1 MSMIDIDQVR
11 RCVRCGACRA
21 VCPSFEVLGWE
32 SFNTRGRMLLIGKIL
47 DGADGSWALD
57 SLGTCTTCS
66 LCSQMCPAG
75 VAPSRVVED
84 ARRALASR
92 KIAGAWQIE
101 LRDRISS
108 TGNSLGEVGRR
119 QGWLSILG
127 ADASSATKER
137 ADQVYFA
144 GCMASYRYPETAART
159 FGILRRFG
167 VSLLP
172 SERCCGSPLLRTGL
186 DASECME
193 ENLRQIN
200 EMDVDVVVTGCAG
213 CYTTLKN
220 DYGLKVMSV
229 ADFLASRVSEL
240 EIRPLDFAVTYHDPC
255 HLGRVNGIFDQPRK
269 VIKEIC
275 ELEEMRNSREL
286 ARCCGGGGGV
296 RAGYKDLSREIAR
309 RRLDDVPPE
318 AKYIVTA
325 CPMCVRNLNEAGGH
339 GRVIDLVDLVAM
351 ACRR

>member
-1 MSMIDIDQVR
+1 MIEIDQIM

-21 VCPSFEVLGWE
+21 VCPSFEVMGWE
-32 SFNTRGRMLLIGKIL
+32 SFNTRGRMILIRKIL
-47 DGADGSWALD
+47 DEVDGSWALE
-57 SLGTCTTCS
+57 SLGTCTTCA

-75 VAPSRVVED
+75 VSPARIVED
-84 ARRALASR
+84 ARRVLASR
-92 KIAGAWQIE
+92 NILGTWQRE

-108 TGNSLGEVGRR
+108 TGNSLGEAGRR
-119 QGWLSILG
+119 HGWLSMLG
-127 ADASSATKER
+127 SDASPPER
-137 ADQVYFA
+137 AEHVYFA

-159 FGILRRFG
+159 FGILRRFD
-167 VSLLP
+167 VSLLQ
-172 SERCCGSPLLRTGL
+172 SERCCGSTLLRSGL
-186 DASECME
+186 DASGCIE

-200 EMDVDVVVTGCAG
+200 EMDADVVITGCAG

-229 ADFLASRVSEL
+229 AEFLAARLSEL
-240 EIRPLDFAVTYHDPC
+240 EIRPLNLTVTYHDPC
-255 HLGRVNGIFDQPRK
+255 HLGRVNGIFEQPRR

-275 ELEEMRNSREL
+275 ELEEMRKSREL

-296 RAGYKDLSREIAR
+296 RAGYREISLEIAR
-309 RRLDDVPPE
+309 RRLDDAPPE
-318 AKYIVTA
+318 AEYIVTA